1 MKEKSKKVNTRKE
14 LTSETGGDV
23 RKTAI
28 RFRSL
33 VDIRRFLARV
43 LNDLDGNKIGETKA
57 RTFGY
62 LCSVM
67 RDIIKDSDLE
77 ARVLKLEEE
86 AKKRESA

>member
-1 MKEKSKKVNTRKE
+1 MSEKSKKGNIDND
-14 LTSETGGDV
+14 LTKSHPGGE

-28 RFRSL
+28 RFKSL

-43 LNDLDGNKIGETKA
+43 LNDLDGNKIDETKA

-77 ARVLKLEEE
+77 ARVSKLEEE